1 MFIDPKIKHQICNI
15 FYKNHQNKLAIQ
27 NKTWQF
33 DID

>member
-1 MFIDPKIKHQICNI
+1 MFIDPKIKHQIYKI
-15 FYKNHQNKLAIQ
+15 FSINHQNKLAIQ